1 MDDLDPL
8 ASGRLDREKSHE
20 IPYMKQ
26 IYAIIKLWLMKIA
39 LKLLHLCEFEQ
50 NDARTSQGIHVSLWF
65 ALDYL
70 MG

>member
-1 MDDLDPL
+1 
-8 ASGRLDREKSHE
+8 
-20 IPYMKQ
+20 MKQ

>member
-1 MDDLDPL
+1 
-8 ASGRLDREKSHE
+8 
-20 IPYMKQ
+20 
-26 IYAIIKLWLMKIA
+26 MKIL

-70 MG
+70 AGQPSTIIITEKIPNT

>member
-1 MDDLDPL
+1 
-8 ASGRLDREKSHE
+8 
-20 IPYMKQ
+20 
-26 IYAIIKLWLMKIA
+26 MKIA

-50 NDARTSQGIHVSLWF
+50 NDARIHVSLWF